1 MVVYKCS
8 TCRTFSSAAVLTW
21 SSLKFICAGQVPA
34 HRPRCSPTFFRNG
47 KTLRFSCPLL
57 HLQSPS
63 VCLSD
68 ALLSSSL
75 HLGLSTASLQAR
87 KLRAVIGLTSPLQ
100 IQVPESPSP
109 VSIAV
114 LHVRPLQPSLSRR
127 PSIVTTLPSRG
138 SGRETARAPTAALT
152 WRFSTLRAHAT
163 NARL

>member
-1 MVVYKCS
+1 MQHLSSIPQRCS
-8 TCRTFSSAAVLTW
+8 ANLELTGIHLCRASACPPPTLLAYHLPKRQSSA
-21 SSLKFICAGQVPA
+21 I
-34 HRPRCSPTFFRNG
+34 
-47 KTLRFSCPLL
+47 LL
-57 HLQSPS
+57 SSPS
-63 VCLSD
+63 PAITVCLSD

-87 KLRAVIGLTSPLQ
+87 KLRAVIGLTRPLQ

-114 LHVRPLQPSLSRR
+114 LHIRPLQLSLSLWT
-127 PSIVTTLPSRG
+127 PIVTTLPSRG